1 MWAWGSH
8 GVDPL
13 PPRWCR
19 DPSSLGEHLSKLR
32 IQACVHVPLLGLRGQ
47 EWQAE
52 WSARGA
58 VSWVP
63 FPRHVHAR
71 ARCWDTSGEM
81 PLMSQGPLPISKYGA
96 HSSFSPGSSVFRKT
110 LRCCCFSRQEQQLE
124 CFSQKPH
131 QCRHD
136 FRFSYKCRK
145 AYCSHLAQSYQVFEQ
160 GVCQNVL
167 EDSVGK
173 THGVLDS
180 HSGRRSVSAAGAVP
194 VSPEWAWLRGRGPA
208 VCAMV
213 PWRLWGQHA
222 GHGPRQW

>member
-1 MWAWGSH
+1 MYLGDWALPTIVTRMMVSHQKMSKSDMWAWGSH

-19 DPSSLGEHLSKLR
+19 DPSSLGEHLSRLR
-32 IQACVHVPLLGLRGQ
+32 TQACVRVPLLGLRGQ
-47 EWQAE
+47 GWQAE

-96 HSSFSPGSSVFRKT
+96 HRSFSPGPSVFRKT

-136 FRFSYKCRK
+136 FCFSYKCRK
-145 AYCSHLAQSYQVFEQ
+145 AHCSHLAQSYQVFEQ
-160 GVCQNVL
+160 GVCQNAL
-167 EDSVGK
+167 EDSVGRPM
-173 THGVLDS
+173 
-180 HSGRRSVSAAGAVP
+180 GRWTAAVGGGRCPLQVP
-194 VSPEWAWLRGRGPA
+194 HR
-208 VCAMV
+208 
-213 PWRLWGQHA
+213 
-222 GHGPRQW
+222 